1 MQCAMNNKI
10 SLELKNVCKSY
21 WQAKNQIDILQDIS
35 FQVEAREIAAIV
47 GASGSGKSTLLHIAG
62 LLDYT
67 YSGEVMILGQSTS
80 KVRSLDPMRLNHL
93 GFVYQYHHL
102 MPDFTALENILM
114 PALIKGSDKHK
125 AIARA
130 KELLTTLGIINK
142 QGNYPGELSGGQ
154 QQRVALARSLIN
166 KPKIII
172 ADEPTGNLD
181 HQNALDV
188 FELIQQVSL
197 QQGAAVLIATHS
209 DSLASRASKVFQLKD
224 KKLTQVQ

>member
-21 WQAKNQIDILQDIS
+21 LQAKNQIDILWDIS
-35 FQVEAREIAAIV
+35 FQVEAREIVAIV

-67 YSGEVMILGQSTS
+67 YSGEVMILGQPTS
-80 KVRSLDPMRLNHL
+80 KARSLDSMRLNHL

-114 PALIKGSDKHK
+114 PALIKGGDKHK

-166 KPKIII
+166 EPKIII

-181 HQNALDV
+181 RQNALEV
-188 FELIQQVSL
+188 FELIQEVSRS
-197 QQGAAVLIATHS
+197 QGAAVLIATHS
-209 DSLASRASKVFQLKD
+209 ASLASRADKVFQLND
-224 KKLTQVQ
+224 KKLTQLQ